1 MKNYDT
7 STRIRVQSVFW
18 YFRFF
23 SKKSSTTH
31 FPLFSPHFFL
41 YYLFSPPLSYRL
53 STLDWLACVWY
64 AFISDLKFPH
74 FCDTKSPKMG
84 IFPKKELNYS
94 LSSFF
99 TPILLLPSLFAN
111 SQLQIEHIRLVG
123 RHFVCFWH
131 RFEISTLSWDIIR
144 VDVQHF

>member
-1 MKNYDT
+1 MGYYCVESLCKINDRNILVCVWVYVWILV
-7 STRIRVQSVFW
+7 SMCYSRPPELGYKSVFW
-18 YFRFF
+18 YFRFL
-23 SKKSSTTH
+23 SKKSSTAH

-84 IFPKKELNYS
+84 IFLKKELNYS

-111 SQLQIEHIRLVG
+111 S
-123 RHFVCFWH
+123 
-131 RFEISTLSWDIIR
+131 
-144 VDVQHF
+144 